1 MSIVKA
7 FSNNEGTTVSGNDG
21 EDDST
26 DFCIVSP
33 VLENAG
39 KRNSTLNVVKTD
51 TILGLNDFQN
61 VQNAVNSIDNKRGDD
76 RKYTGEERYMIG
88 KYASENGA
96 TSTARKYK
104 KQFQKWNE
112 STARS
117 MKQKYEDELKRAVRE
132 KREIQKAI
140 KQDKRGR
147 PLMLGEELDT
157 KILKYRAILRLYDH
171 AVDKYHNFS
180 EKRLYITKTSSE
192 HHFIDV

>member
-1 MSIVKA
+1 MSILKA
-7 FSNNEGTTVSGNDG
+7 FSNNEGTTVSSNDG

-26 DFCIVSP
+26 DFCFASP

-39 KRNSTLNVVKTD
+39 KRNSTLNLVNTD
-51 TILGLNDFQN
+51 TILGLSDFQN
-61 VQNAVNSIDNKRGDD
+61 VQNAVNSIDNKRGDY
-76 RKYTGEERYMIG
+76 RKYTDEERYMIRKYADIERYMIGKYADEERYMIG

-96 TSTARKYK
+96 TYTVRKYK

-140 KQDKRGR
+140 RQDKRGR
-147 PLMLGEELDT
+147 PLMLGEELHT
-157 KILKYRAILRLYDH
+157 KIQSYLKAIRSRGGQISQ
-171 AVDKYHNFS
+171 F
-180 EKRLYITKTSSE
+180 
-192 HHFIDV
+192 